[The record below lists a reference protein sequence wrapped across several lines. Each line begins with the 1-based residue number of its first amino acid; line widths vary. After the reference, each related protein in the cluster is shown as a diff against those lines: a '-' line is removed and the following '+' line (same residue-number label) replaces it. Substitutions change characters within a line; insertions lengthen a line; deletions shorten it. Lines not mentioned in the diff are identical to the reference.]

1 MNNWKKYNQQS
12 LRYPHLEFSLDNSR
26 MDMTEDFEEQMET
39 LIQDAFAD
47 MKSLEAGTI
56 ANPDEERMVGH
67 YWLRNSDLAPTA
79 ALKNQINQDLIDI
92 QDFAKKVHSGVI
104 TAPNG
109 KKFSQILLIGIGGS
123 ALGPQL
129 VTQALD
135 KEAVMPIAFFDNTDP
150 AGMDEI
156 FAKLKPVLDETITL
170 VVSKSGGTP
179 ETRNGMLEAK
189 HYYESQGLK
198 FADYAV
204 AITGVDSKLDKFA
217 VAQGWFKRFEMQDWV
232 GGRTSIMSTVGLVP
246 ASLQGFDIM
255 RFLAGAR
262 DMDIETRKL
271 DSDTNAAMQLAL
283 AWYFSG
289 DGQGRKDMVI
299 LPYKD
304 SLSLMSKYLQQLVME
319 SIGKKYD
326 LDGEIVH
333 QGIAVYGNKGSTD
346 QHAYV
351 QQLRDGVSNFFATFI
366 EVREGREGESIEVED
381 GFNCSDYLQGFLRG
395 TRNALYEA
403 ERGSVTISLP
413 RVNAYTLGLLI
424 ALFERAV
431 SFYASLVNVNAY
443 HQPGVEA
450 GKSAAQVFLDLL
462 AAVKGGLTSEAQTAE
477 TIAETIDYAEEI
489 EAVYHALVHLASNG
503 EATQELGDKPATDLF
518 KK

>member
-1 MNNWKKYNQQS
+1 MNNWNRYNQQS
-12 LRYPHLEFSLDNSR
+12 LRYPHLEFSLDSSR
-26 MDMTEDFEEQMET
+26 MNMTEDFEEQMAT
-39 LIQDAFAD
+39 LVQDAFSD
-47 MKSLEAGTI
+47 MGSLESGAI

-92 QDFAKKVHSGVI
+92 QDFATKVHAGKIKS
-104 TAPNG
+104 PNG
-109 KKFSQILLIGIGGS
+109 QKFSQILLIGIGGS

-135 KEAVMPIAFFDNTDP
+135 KEAVMPIFFFDNTDP
-150 AGMDEI
+150 MGMDDI
-156 FAKLKPVLDETITL
+156 FAKIEPNIEETITL

-189 HYYESQGLK
+189 NYYESKSLK

-217 VAQGWFKRFEMQDWV
+217 VAEGWLKRFEMQDWV

-246 ASLQGFDIM
+246 AALQGFDIM
-255 RFLAGAR
+255 QFLAGAR
-262 DMDIETRKL
+262 DMDIETRKK
-271 DSDTNAAMQLAL
+271 DVDINAAMQLAL

-366 EVREGREGESIEVED
+366 EVREGRDGDSINVED
-381 GFNCSDYLQGFLRG
+381 SFNCSDYLQGFLRG

-403 ERGSVTISLP
+403 ERGSITISLP

-450 GKSAAQVFLDLL
+450 GKSAAQNFLDLL
-462 AAVKGGLTSEAQTAE
+462 GTVKSALTDEAKT
-477 TIAETIDYAEEI
+477 AEEI
-489 EAVYHALVHLASNG
+489 AESVDYTEEVEAIYHALVHLCANG
-503 EATQELGDKPATDLF
+503 NGTQELGAKPAQDTF

>member
-1 MNNWKKYNQQS
+1 MNNWNKYNEQS

-26 MDMTEDFEEQMET
+26 MDITEDFEEQMAT
-39 LIQDAFAD
+39 LIQDAFSD
-47 MKSLEAGTI
+47 MKALEAGAI

-79 ALKNQINQDLIDI
+79 ALKNQINQDIIDV
-92 QDFAKKVHSGVI
+92 QDFAKKVHSGEI

-109 KKFSQILLIGIGGS
+109 NKFKQTLLIGIGGS

-135 KEAVMPIAFFDNTDP
+135 KEAVMPILFFDNTDP
-150 AGMDEI
+150 MGMDET
-156 FAKLKPVLDETITL
+156 FAKLNPVIAETLTL

-189 HYYESQGLK
+189 NYYESQGLK

-204 AITGVDSKLDKFA
+204 AITGLDSKLDKFA
-217 VAQGWFKRFEMQDWV
+217 VAEGWLKRFEMQDWV
-232 GGRTSIMSTVGLVP
+232 GGRTSLMSTVGLVP

-255 RFLAGAR
+255 QLLAGAR
-262 DMDIETRKL
+262 DMDIETRKQ
-271 DSDTNAAMQLAL
+271 DADTNAAMQLAL

-289 DGQGRKDMVI
+289 DGKGHKDMVI

-304 SLSLMSKYLQQLVME
+304 SLGLMSKYLQQLVME
-319 SIGKKYD
+319 SLGKKHD

-351 QQLRDGVSNFFATFI
+351 QQLRDGVANFFATFI
-366 EVREGREGESIEVED
+366 EVREGRDGDSITVED
-381 GFNCSDYLQGFLRG
+381 GFNCADYLQGFLRG

-403 ERGSVTISLP
+403 GRSSVTLSLP

-431 SFYASLVNVNAY
+431 SFYASLVNINAY

-477 TIAETIDYAEEI
+477 SIAQAVDYSEEV

-503 EATQELGDKPATDLF
+503 QATQALGAKPAEDTF
-518 KK
+518 KL